1 MSEEALVMVM
11 YGVWIPPPE
20 GGREAEPIEGR
31 GEVVPLRPELLSIA
45 GAVSDPR
52 ARRIDALA
60 RPRIPLGATLLLL
73 LALSAVAWGLVFMA
87 IWAIALL
94 WRWAEP
100 ALTVLSVGVALAV
113 VVYGI
118 GMPG

>member
-1 MSEEALVMVM
+1 MVM

-20 GGREAEPIEGR
+20 GGREAEPVEGR

-45 GAVSDPR
+45 GSVSNPR
-52 ARRIDALA
+52 ARTIVSLA
-60 RPRIPLGATLLLL
+60 RPRVPLGALVLLMLV
-73 LALSAVAWGLVFMA
+73 LSAIGWGVVYMGV
-87 IWAIALL
+87 WALACL

-100 ALTVLSVGVALAV
+100 VLTVLSVGAALAV